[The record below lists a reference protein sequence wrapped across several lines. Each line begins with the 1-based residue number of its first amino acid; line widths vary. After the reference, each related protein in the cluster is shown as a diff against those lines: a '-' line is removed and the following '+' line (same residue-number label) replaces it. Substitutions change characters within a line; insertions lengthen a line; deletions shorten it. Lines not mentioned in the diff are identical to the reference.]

1 MNSLTC
7 VKHPPVGAACL
18 ILAAALLLLPV
29 ARAEYMTGFEGLLGA
44 SGGEPLTGQDGYYLP
59 DATSVDFLVYT
70 YEGNA
75 LGMPDNPTGEDQFI
89 GGTGPGGGVY
99 ARAQRDLSFEECPS
113 WVIAWDFA
121 ATYLGVAPSA
131 QNVGS
136 FSIRNDPL
144 AINHYIHLMTWL
156 DIANP
161 TIFCAFYMPYDAAGV
176 QFAQPGASPG
186 FMWEELAV
194 NHWYRAWTKI
204 DLVANLIVE
213 VGIIDLATGIQEVA
227 YPLDWYLVG
236 GAAGA
241 GGPITAIRF
250 FGGGGVAGNTTAFDN
265 VDIHPEPASPVES
278 ATWGQI
284 KSLYR

>member
-1 MNSLTC
+1 MNSLAC
-7 VKHPPVGAACL
+7 VKHPPVWIACS
-18 ILAAALLLLPV
+18 ILAAALLVLPM
-29 ARAEYMTGFEGLLGA
+29 ARAEYITGFEELMG
-44 SGGEPLTGQDGYYLP
+44 SPGGEILTGQDGYYLP
-59 DATSVDFLVYT
+59 TGSVDYLVYT

-75 LGMPDNPTGEDQFI
+75 LGLPDNPTGEDQFI

-99 ARAQRDLSFEECPS
+99 ARAQRDVSFDVCPT

-136 FSIRNDPL
+136 FSIRNDGL
-144 AINHYIHLMTWL
+144 AINHYIHLMTWV
-156 DIANP
+156 DPNNP
-161 TIFCAFYMPYDAAGV
+161 TLFNAFYMAYDAAGV
-176 QFAQPGASPG
+176 QFPQPGQSPG
-186 FMWEELAV
+186 FMWMELPI
-194 NHWYRAWTKI
+194 NHWFRAWTKI
-204 DLVANLIVE
+204 DLVANLITECGITDLSTGVTE
-213 VGIIDLATGIQEVA
+213 VQ
-227 YPLDWYLVG
+227 YPINWYLVG

-250 FGGGGVAGNTTAFDN
+250 FGGGGVAGNATAFDN
-265 VDIHPEPASPVES
+265 VDVHPEPASPVES